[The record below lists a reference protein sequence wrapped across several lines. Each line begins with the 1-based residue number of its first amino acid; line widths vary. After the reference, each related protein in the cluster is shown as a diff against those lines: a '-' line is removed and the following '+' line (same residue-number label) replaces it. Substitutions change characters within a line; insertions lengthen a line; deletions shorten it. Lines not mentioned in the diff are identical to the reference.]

1 MERLKGIDLV
11 AGMVLFTK
19 DGSRYIVF
27 PVQIVNQ
34 RFAFANLDGGWTTY
48 LSEDAIIKIN
58 TPPRGKTIDSGV
70 TLWKRPC
77 ELSMKEIAEAFGISV
92 EELRIK
98 KE

>member
-19 DGSRYIVF
+19 DGGRYIVF
-27 PVQIVNQ
+27 PVQIVNH

-58 TPPRGKTIDSGV
+58 TPPRGNTIDSGV
-70 TLWKRPC
+70 TLWKKT
-77 ELSMKEIAEAFGISV
+77 LWAFYERDCRSIWNFCRGTAD
-92 EELRIK
+92 
-98 KE
+98 